1 MANKFGSGL
10 PRIGVLILSDNAEK
24 CKGLWVVIEQ
34 RHGETVKVSLELL
47 GEGRG
52 LADKIGS
59 SVTALL
65 IGENVTAMA
74 EELIWYGAD
83 KVIIADD
90 PVCKHYRTEVYTDII
105 SIQAVR
111 ENPEIILFGATF
123 MGRDLAPRVS
133 ARLKTGCMSDCTK
146 LDIDEDSGYLVAT
159 KPFFGRDLMTD
170 IICPF
175 QRPQIATIRPGV
187 IEMKKQD
194 RQRQGEIVFSG
205 INLREEYIKVK
216 VVDTVSTASDS
227 VPLDKAEKVVAGG
240 MGVGNKEGFEMLQ
253 ELSTLLG
260 AAVGTT
266 NLPVDEG
273 WISEDYKI
281 GQTGKT
287 IRPKLYI
294 GCGIS
299 GAAQHSAGM
308 IDSEVIVAINSDP
321 GADIFKFADYGIV
334 GDINEVIPAII
345 KELKKTTRKT

>member
-1 MANKFGSGL
+1 
-10 PRIGVLILSDNAEK
+10 
-24 CKGLWVVIEQ
+24 
-34 RHGETVKVSLELL
+34 VSLELL
-47 GEGRG
+47 GEGKV
-52 LADKIGS
+52 LADKIGTD
-59 SVTALL
+59 VTAFLV
-65 IGENVTAMA
+65 GENVTSMA

-83 KVIIADD
+83 RIIIADN
-90 PVCKHYRTEVYTDII
+90 PVYKHYRTEVYTDIV
-105 SIQAVR
+105 STQALR

-123 MGRDLAPRVS
+123 MGRDLAPRIS

-146 LDIDEDSGYLVAT
+146 LDIDKDSGYLVAT
-159 KPFFGRDLMTD
+159 KPYFGRDLMTD

-194 RQRQGEIVFSG
+194 RRRRGEIVFSD
-205 INLREEYIKVK
+205 IILKEENLKVTI
-216 VVDTVSTASDS
+216 VDSVSTVSKIVA
-227 VPLDKAEKVVAGG
+227 LDKADKVVAGG

-260 AAVGTT
+260 AAVGAT

-273 WISEDYKI
+273 WISEDHKI

-299 GAAQHSAGM
+299 GAVQHSAGM
-308 IDSEVIVAINSDP
+308 IGSEVIVAINNDP
-321 GADIFKFADYGIV
+321 DADIFKFADYGIV
-334 GDINEVIPAII
+334 GDINEVVPAII
-345 KELKKTTRKT
+345 KELKNSEKGVTQILQDFNGD